1 MTTMSNAPQPE
12 EALYLDD
19 QERQTWN
26 ALVSVLVRLPAAL
39 DAQLQRDSGVS
50 HFEYQVLSILSESP
64 DRTLRMSALARRV
77 ESALPRLS
85 QVVSRL
91 EKRGWLSRATDP
103 DDGRY
108 TLATLT
114 DDGMAKVVETAP
126 GHVNTVRRLVFDP
139 LTKTQLR
146 QVRESGRRIV
156 DAIENGK

>member
-1 MTTMSNAPQPE
+1 MSNAPQPE